1 MNEPTVGLPGVYII
15 YTMKSRTNPLT
26 GVTSRN
32 TGCLA
37 GSKSGTV
44 ILSVRA
50 KRFI

>member
-1 MNEPTVGLPGVYII
+1 MNESTVGLPGVYII
-15 YTMKSRTNPLT
+15 YTMNSPTYPLT
-26 GVTSRN
+26 GVTSSN

-50 KRFI
+50 KRLI